1 MTKSFAL
8 ALGGGGAR
16 GLAHIAVLEA
26 LDEIGRRPAAI
37 AGTSVG
43 ALIGAA
49 YAAGMSGKEIRRF
62 VIRLAHDRAEVFRRL
77 IATRAGTFANLVNL
91 GFGSATLVDAEKFCE
106 QFLPA
111 KLPDDFGDLEIP
123 LTIIATDLY
132 RRQQVVF
139 SSGALKPALAASIAL
154 PAVMRPVV
162 LADRILIDGGATN
175 PLPFEEL
182 RGRADVVVAVD
193 ISGAP
198 TDERRDIPNPWECL
212 LATVLV
218 MANAITSEKVKRG
231 APDLIVRPNVGAF
244 RALDFLQASAILRAS
259 EPVKAEL
266 KEKLAALLEG

>member
-26 LDEIGRRPAAI
+26 LDEMGRQPAVI
-37 AGTSVG
+37 AGTSIG

-77 IATRAGTFANLVNL
+77 IATRAGTFANLVSL
-91 GFGSATLVDAEKFCE
+91 GFGSATLVDPEKFCE
-106 QFLPA
+106 QFLPE
-111 KLPDDFGDLEIP
+111 KVPHDFGELEIP
-123 LTIIATDLY
+123 LIIIATDLY
-132 RRQQVVF
+132 RREQAVF

-218 MANAITSEKVKRG
+218 MANAITSEKVKRA